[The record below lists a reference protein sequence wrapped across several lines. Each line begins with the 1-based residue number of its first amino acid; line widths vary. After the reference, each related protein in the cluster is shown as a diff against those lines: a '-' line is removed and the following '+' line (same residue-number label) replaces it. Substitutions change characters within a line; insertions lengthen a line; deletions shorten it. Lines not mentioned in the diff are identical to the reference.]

1 MYSKRDL
8 YNHSTVVDGGSGD
21 GDGDGAGL
29 DRLGSGNL
37 ASVDAVLG
45 LLGGEGKAAEGPEI
59 SRIDYTV
66 KRGSSQSISLN
77 CLICSLLT

>member
-8 YNHSTVVDGGSGD
+8 YNHSTPVDGGSGDGGSGHGGD

-59 SRIDYTV
+59 LRIDYTV
-66 KRGSSQSISLN
+66 KRGSSRHKVYR
-77 CLICSLLT
+77 